1 MKWDEMKWNEW
12 TNEMK
17 WSDMNEWMKWNEMNE
32 WMNEMKE
39 RKNEWMNGWMD
50 EWINESMN
58 QWINE
63 SMNESMN
70 RWINEWMNECMNE
83 WTNELTNERMNGWL
97 TLNNMKRK
105 ETQWWWWWW
114 WRRWLLMWLPWWCG
128 WHDDWDDDVVAMMV
142 RKHMLPTSRYI
153 LSTSSSTSSV
163 CPSVFLRFIWSTTW
177 WWCGLHMNAR
187 YRYSLVRLLPTS
199 SSQSAPSP
207 TVFYDFYVI
216 SSSRCSLVRLLP
228 PTSSSKRALHP
239 TVFYDICETELPLQ
253 SCALFKLPRSS
264 RAPAETETLL
274 RQPRQPLY
282 PKERRVSRPTVFSSL
297 NSRDPDLLH
306 FPTTWWWWCGC
317 HDDVVDRMIDMMI
330 WLPWWW
336 ESWPWQASVTR
347 KFSN

>member
-1 MKWDEMKWNEW
+1 MM
-12 TNEMK
+12 M
-17 WSDMNEWMKWNEMNE
+17 
-32 WMNEMKE
+32 
-39 RKNEWMNGWMD
+39 
-50 EWINESMN
+50 
-58 QWINE
+58 
-63 SMNESMN
+63 
-70 RWINEWMNECMNE
+70 
-83 WTNELTNERMNGWL
+83 WL
-97 TLNNMKRK
+97 T
-105 ETQWWWWWW
+105 WWL
-114 WRRWLLMWLPWWCG
+114 RWWCG
-128 WHDDWDDDVVAMMV
+128 CHDGAKAHVADLTV
-142 RKHMLPTSRYI
+142 HFVDLIFHKF
-153 LSTSSSTSSV
+153 SV
-163 CPSVFLRFIWSTTW
+163 PFSFLRFIWSTTW

-306 FPTTWWWWCGC
+306 FPTTWWWWWCGC